1 MTNRLDGKAWFRIK
15 WHDFDWIACLL
26 LCHFYTE
33 VRIFQSCN
41 NRYIYISHKRHGW
54 HYGLSCMWYAVLFMG
69 FQTIFIT
76 RLLKNIVS
84 LATFYFTLLFLFLL
98 LLFARFQL
106 RKCFVAHLWP
116 LYGIYFGYP
125 KWKRLENKMN
135 CMDMSNWCQV
145 CTLCSIHDVQWLW
158 FQWKWETLPSPFT
171 NHPSTTE
178 SQLTCV

>member
-1 MTNRLDGKAWFRIK
+1 MISIELHVCCCAIF
-15 WHDFDWIACLL
+15 F
-26 LCHFYTE
+26 TE

-41 NRYIYISHKRHGW
+41 NRHIYISHKRHGW
-54 HYGLSCMWYAVLFMG
+54 HYGLSCVYCTLYCSWDFKRYLLHACWKTSF
-69 FQTIFIT
+69 
-76 RLLKNIVS
+76 RLPLSIS
-84 LATFYFTLLFLFLL
+84 PFCFFFLLLL
-98 LLFARFQL
+98 LLFARFWL
-106 RKCFVAHLWP
+106 GKCFVAHLWP

-145 CTLCSIHDVQWLW
+145 CTLCVYMMCNGCDFNENERH
-158 FQWKWETLPSPFT
+158 FHHPFT